1 MQPAK
6 RLWTLSAVLFSVAL
20 FAVGCSANGGN
31 AISASDDQAWKTKAN
46 PQRQESISGQK
57 PKRPEPQSIPGMN
70 ADAVL
75 TTFLKP
81 GLECWQPNDRDVLY
95 LCSSEENENLTLM
108 YEGVVAGRATD
119 KVSSVEARVS
129 RQVAEDFEQH
139 SQPFLSFLATQLKY
153 RGANKNQAYEFV
165 NHNLNR
171 DKATTIIG
179 EATWTMTSSDSSKEL
194 TITPA

>member
-129 RQVAEDFEQH
+129 RQGAEDFEQH